1 MAKKKEEKTNVMRI
15 LDQRKIPYTARFYE
29 DSRGP
34 EGTREYGVHVAEALG
49 QDPARGFKTLVARG
63 ASKGIYV
70 FEVPAPENLDL
81 KKAARAVGELLSS
94 GAALPTAFL
103 CANEE
108 GAVGALLA
116 LREAGLSVPGDLSV
130 VSFNDTPRSA
140 LVDPPLTSVSTHV
153 EEMARAA
160 LRLLGERASIGGRE
174 PIRTLPLKLVV
185 PPTLTVREST
195 GPVRRL

>member
-29 DSRGP
+29 DSQGP

>member
-1 MAKKKEEKTNVMRI
+1 MRVLIINPNSDQETADVLSKTAQSF
-15 LDQRKIPYTARFYE
+15 LE
-29 DSRGP
+29 DRG
-34 EGTREYGVHVAEALG
+34 EF
-49 QDPARGFKTLVARG
+49 D
-63 ASKGIYV
+63 
-70 FEVPAPENLDL
+70 
-81 KKAARAVGELLSS
+81 
-94 GAALPTAFL
+94 
-103 CANEE
+103 
-108 GAVGALLA
+108 
-116 LREAGLSVPGDLSV
+116 V
-130 VSFNDTPRSA
+130 VSMSCLLYTSSA

>member
-1 MAKKKEEKTNVMRI
+1 M
-15 LDQRKIPYTARFYE
+15 
-29 DSRGP
+29 
-34 EGTREYGVHVAEALG
+34 
-49 QDPARGFKTLVARG
+49 
-63 ASKGIYV
+63 
-70 FEVPAPENLDL
+70 
-81 KKAARAVGELLSS
+81 
-94 GAALPTAFL
+94 
-103 CANEE
+103 
-108 GAVGALLA
+108 
-116 LREAGLSVPGDLSV
+116 
-130 VSFNDTPRSA
+130 SFNDTPRSA